1 MLDTVMLVS
10 PMELNLKLLD
20 VSDGIGVH
28 LSLAGDTGAV
38 CLVTTGCQSI
48 DI

>member
-10 PMELNLKLLD
+10 PMELNLKLLN
-20 VSDGIGVH
+20 VWDGIGVL

-38 CLVTTGCQSI
+38 CLMSTECQSI